1 MEQAARE
8 MVELPSLEVVEK
20 SVDLALSDKV

>member
-8 MVELPSLEVVEK
+8 MVELLSLEVVEK